1 MHQYTHR
8 EMHTS
13 VIKIPGESL
22 QHRHLNN
29 HKETYT
35 HNTPIFTYRTEH
47 INLHVNKHML
57 RLPQDIEYRNK
68 HAHTHTD
75 AQIHI
80 LVIKFREGVI
90 DTYTHTI
97 HPTQRIE
104 HVYINMDTHMLTLPQ
119 MHTSAIEILGDGH
132 PSP

>member
-22 QHRHLNN
+22 QH
-29 HKETYT
+29 
-35 HNTPIFTYRTEH
+35 
-47 INLHVNKHML
+47 
-57 RLPQDIEYRNK
+57 
-68 HAHTHTD
+68 THTD
-75 AQIHI
+75 EQIHI

-104 HVYINMDTHMLTLPQ
+104 HVYINMDTHMLTFPQ